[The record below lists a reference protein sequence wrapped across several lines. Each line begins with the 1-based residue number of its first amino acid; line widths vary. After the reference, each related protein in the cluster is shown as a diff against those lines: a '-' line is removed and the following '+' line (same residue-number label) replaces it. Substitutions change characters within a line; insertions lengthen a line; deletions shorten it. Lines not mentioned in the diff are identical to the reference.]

1 MHRQTDG
8 LRAAVLTPPP
18 PSLTQGE
25 TEARG
30 RLSKTVPSLPSPFF
44 FSLGGGGGSV
54 ALHPTASKENY
65 RQDKIPRSY

>member
-8 LRAAVLTPPP
+8 LRAAVLPPPP

-25 TEARG
+25 TEAMG

-44 FSLGGGGGSV
+44 FWGGGGSV

>member
-8 LRAAVLTPPP
+8 LRAAVLPPP

-25 TEARG
+25 TEAMG

-44 FSLGGGGGSV
+44 FLGGGSV